1 MPDLAF
7 RVEGVEAA
15 LFAAAP
21 LLVFKVRVT
30 NRTAGERVHSANLQC
45 RVELEASRRVYDAG
59 EQERLLDLF
68 DRPERWGRTVRRLLW
83 AEVCV
88 SVPAMTGSVVV
99 DVAVPCSGDLELAT
113 TRYLFALRGGDLEVG
128 LSFRGTV
135 FYEQGEHS
143 LQVAMVAPDET
154 AHAGLPL
161 RTWDEMMDHYF
172 PNSGWLRVRKDLI
185 DRLVRHKQ
193 CRGIPTLEQALES
206 LLSVAE
212 GGV

>member
-1 MPDLAF
+1 VPDLTF

-15 LFAAAP
+15 LYAASP
-21 LLVFKVRVT
+21 LMVFKVRVT
-30 NRTAGERVHSANLQC
+30 NRSDGERVHSANLQC
-45 RVELEASRRVYDAG
+45 RVELEATRRVYDAG

-83 AEVCV
+83 AEVGV
-88 SVPAMTGSVVV
+88 AVPAMTGSVLV

-113 TRYLFALRGGDLEVG
+113 TRYLFALRGGDLDVG

-135 FYEQGEHS
+135 FHEQAGRG
-143 LQVAMVAPDET
+143 LQVALVAPDET
-154 AHAGLPL
+154 AHARLPL

-185 DRLVRHKQ
+185 DRLVRHKHN
-193 CRGIPTLEQALES
+193 RGFPTLEQALES
-206 LLSVAE
+206 LLSTAE
-212 GGV
+212 GGD